1 MISVTSHNTLNT
13 ELYQSTDTKLCVGK
27 NVI

>member
-1 MISVTSHNTLNT
+1 MVSVTSHNILNI
-13 ELYQSTDTKLCVGK
+13 ELYHSTDTKLCVGM